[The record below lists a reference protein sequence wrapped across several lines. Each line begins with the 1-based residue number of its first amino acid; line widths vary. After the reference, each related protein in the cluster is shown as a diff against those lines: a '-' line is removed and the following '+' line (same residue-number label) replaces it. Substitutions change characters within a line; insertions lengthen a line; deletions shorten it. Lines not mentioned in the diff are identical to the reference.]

1 MFCVRRTRGAR
12 PFCFQLI
19 KTKEVKAGLAT
30 CRLVARKANA
40 NFFYASQ
47 ILKTPKRE
55 FFYATYAAMR
65 IIDDVIDEKFLKLD
79 AKSQNKLKTSFEKKL
94 SRWLQQVLHLE
105 IVDGPLSPGIIHGL
119 KYTIGR
125 SDLTKSVWR
134 DLAASLAM
142 DINGTDMHSWDD
154 FLNYCK
160 GATIAPASI
169 YIYLLAANHTKEK
182 HFEYQMP
189 HELSYYARDLAIY
202 CYIVHIIRDLIKDA
216 TASPRLITIPNEL
229 LFKNGLSRSTLSS
242 SLKNKDPAIVNLA
255 NDLIRI
261 AEPFYRNGHEVL
273 FELNSLLGFSEK
285 AALNKLIGVY
295 DKLYMV
301 AQEDVQMLI
310 ERGQGLEEKFRT

>member
-125 SDLTKSVWR
+125 SDLTKSVWN

-160 GATIAPASI
+160 GSTIAPASI

-182 HFEYQMP
+182 NFEYQMP

-202 CYIVHIIRDLIKDA
+202 CYIVHIIRD
-216 TASPRLITIPNEL
+216 
-229 LFKNGLSRSTLSS
+229 SS

-255 NDLIRI
+255 NDLTRI

-301 AQEDVQMLI
+301 AQEDVRMLI